1 MAQPTPIELV
11 EKLRVA
17 ETIPEMARIV
27 AALLNSC
34 GICGYKQ
41 IGYELARMSVTG
53 LGRE

>member
-1 MAQPTPIELV
+1 MTQPTPIELV

-17 ETIPEMARIV
+17 QTIPEMARIV

-34 GICGYKQ
+34 GIRAYQQ
-41 IGYELARMSVTG
+41 IGYELSRLAVTG